1 MLHSADP
8 ILRLRESS
16 PAAYVTS
23 SGRRVA
29 TVGYSDDAEH
39 YGSGIADVPVIVSE
53 LGLGSVHTGIG
64 FAWAKFSAF
73 ASDWEDN
80 WDSLDPTT
88 GLSSDSVAVTS
99 YDIWQGRHGRNTLN
113 RTLPGSVETLL
124 GKITTFE
131 DKHTLAADALLVKL
145 QQALRR
151 LSQRRSSWDERVA
164 FF

>member
-64 FAWAKFSAF
+64 FVWAKFPPFS
-73 ASDWEDN
+73 
-80 WDSLDPTT
+80 
-88 GLSSDSVAVTS
+88 
-99 YDIWQGRHGRNTLN
+99 IR
-113 RTLPGSVETLL
+113 L
-124 GKITTFE
+124 G
-131 DKHTLAADALLVKL
+131 
-145 QQALRR
+145 
-151 LSQRRSSWDERVA
+151 
-164 FF
+164 